1 LIENHLDHSQDC
13 KGVINEN
20 IAEFFKRH
28 QGILMS
34 VNARIIELNDEI
46 TSFLDHAKLFTSAQF
61 LQFVSILK
69 KFDIFSSHLGQ
80 EEEQK

>member
-20 IAEFFKRH
+20 IAEFFKKH

-46 TSFLDHAKLFTSAQF
+46 TSFVDHVKQFTSTPF
-61 LQFVSILK
+61 LKFIQILK
-69 KFDIFSSHLGQ
+69 KFDIFNRHLDQ
-80 EEEQK
+80 EEEEK